1 MNETHSVR
9 PLGWGRFLLQFVTVL
24 VAYFVASVPAVLLLG
39 ATAWGYLLSVM
50 GSMAAALLVAWLWL
64 RRDRAVAQAWNLA
77 RPESWARTLAIASG
91 ATLVIVLIFTA
102 SGPIIDALGLDQV
115 DVELI
120 MQFITESPLMLVLWI
135 AGVAWLAAGLGEEL
149 LWRGFLLDRL
159 MRLPGIEG
167 RIWIAIVLQAVLFGL
182 PHLYQGWGGVL
193 VTGLIG
199 LLFGWLRIAAK
210 WNLWPLV
217 IAHAAVDTIMMG
229 LGYAAAQDWITIG

>member
-1 MNETHSVR
+1 MNETNPVR
-9 PLGWGRFLLQFVTVL
+9 PLGWGRFLLQFLTVL
-24 VAYFVASVPAVLLLG
+24 IAYFVASVPAVLLLG
-39 ATAWGYLLSVM
+39 VTAWGYLLSVM

-64 RRDRAVAQAWNLA
+64 RRDGALAQAWNLA
-77 RPESWARTLAIASG
+77 RPDSWPRALAIASG
-91 ATLVIVLIFTA
+91 ATLVIVFIFTA
-102 SGPIIDALGLDQV
+102 SGPVIDALGLDQV

-120 MQFITESPLMLVLWI
+120 MQFITESPLMLALWI

-199 LLFGWLRIAAK
+199 LLFGWLRIIAK

-229 LGYAAAQDWITIG
+229 LGYAAAQDWIAIG